1 LTELS
6 GGLLNQA
13 WFFFP
18 LSQSINSRFC
28 AKPFASTYESPYE
41 NVEQFGNL
49 LERIQD

>member
-1 LTELS
+1 
-6 GGLLNQA
+6 LLNQTE
-13 WFFFP
+13 FLRP
-18 LSQSINSRFC
+18 LSQSINDRFC